1 MVNQNTSY
9 VGHFVRVP
17 YEDYPNL
24 FKKAMLGVDDTLEV
38 DQMRCVIYGN
48 AMFIANFARDNTLI
62 HAVGS
67 ASPLFVMQ

>member
-1 MVNQNTSY
+1 MYHSAYFYAVGVLPHYLQQVVNQNTSY

-17 YEDYPNL
+17 YKDYPNL

-48 AMFIANFARDNTLI
+48 VMFIAR
-62 HAVGS
+62 
-67 ASPLFVMQ
+67 